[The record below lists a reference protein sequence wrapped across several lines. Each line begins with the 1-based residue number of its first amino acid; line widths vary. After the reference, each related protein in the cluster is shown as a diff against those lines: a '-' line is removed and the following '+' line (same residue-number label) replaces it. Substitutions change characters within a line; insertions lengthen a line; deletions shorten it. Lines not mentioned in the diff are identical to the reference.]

1 MTDMRTID
9 ELRAE
14 NAKLSDRLARYDRAA
29 QWPLTPASFIPPT
42 ADELFGLEKIVLDR
56 FKILRP
62 KIYPDP
68 EGAQR
73 EFSQMFVA
81 AFRAIST
88 WGRAAEP
95 DFKKFKSYFVDNAE
109 EVLRNTRDNCRT
121 IQLAPFLAAL
131 IANSDIPFTPLGAY
145 PYDLY
150 FGLRLDGLGAP
161 ATDAWRRTL
170 NGQFRAPHSM
180 FPGSAP
186 PARNVSKATVTG
198 GDRNVGAG
206 YREF

>member
-14 NAKLSDRLARYDRAA
+14 NLKLTDRLARYDRAS

-42 ADELFGLEKIVLDR
+42 ADELVGLEKIVLDR

-68 EGAQR
+68 EGASR
-73 EFSQMFVA
+73 EFSTMFVA

-95 DFKKFKSYFVDNAE
+95 DFKRFKSFWVDRSE
-109 EVLRNTRDNCRT
+109 EVLRNIHDNCRT
-121 IQLAPFLAAL
+121 I
-131 IANSDIPFTPLGAY
+131 
-145 PYDLY
+145 
-150 FGLRLDGLGAP
+150 
-161 ATDAWRRTL
+161 
-170 NGQFRAPHSM
+170 
-180 FPGSAP
+180 
-186 PARNVSKATVTG
+186 
-198 GDRNVGAG
+198 
-206 YREF
+206 